1 MKPVII
7 QQLMRRNKKPRNTE
21 PLTDDI
27 EQYSSRSANFVLL
40 FVAIMVVAGL
50 LLS

>member
-7 QQLMRRNKKPRNTE
+7 QQLMKRNKKPHKVE
-21 PLTDDI
+21 PLTDDV
-27 EQYSSRSANFVLL
+27 EQYSSRSSNFVLL
-40 FVAIMVVAGL
+40 IIAIIVVMGL

>member
-7 QQLMRRNKKPRNTE
+7 QTLMRRNKKPRNTD
-21 PLTDDI
+21 PLTDDV
-27 EQYSSRSANFVLL
+27 EQYSSRSSNFVLWVL
-40 FVAIMVVAGL
+40 AIIVVMGL

>member
-7 QQLMRRNKKPRNTE
+7 QTLMRRNKKLHNTE
-21 PLTDDI
+21 PLADDV
-27 EQYSSRSANFVLL
+27 EQYRNRSSNFVLWVL
-40 FVAIMVVAGL
+40 AIIVVMGL